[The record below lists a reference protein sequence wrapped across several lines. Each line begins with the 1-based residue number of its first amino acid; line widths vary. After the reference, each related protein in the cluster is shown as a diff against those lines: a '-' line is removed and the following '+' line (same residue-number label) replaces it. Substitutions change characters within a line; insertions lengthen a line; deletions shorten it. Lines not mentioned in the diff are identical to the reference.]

1 MAPWPVRAI
10 LSTQQI
16 LCLLKVP
23 LPLRYFDRVCWKMW
37 DNLQVDL
44 VASRLLLGPFNN
56 SRVAP
61 DRQADDQ
68 ALFETEPFPTSTV
81 VHRALNSGAGDEKGR
96 YICSRGTYPILALY
110 IDTCLGR
117 WCRLCLKSLRRM
129 FHHLIWWVH
138 IFTESPSIWGEG
150 ENRAAAFSCYRQH
163 LLLQTAQIYVPTTI
177 LQADV
182 CFGML

>member
-1 MAPWPVRAI
+1 
-10 LSTQQI
+10 
-16 LCLLKVP
+16 
-23 LPLRYFDRVCWKMW
+23 MW

-44 VASRLLLGPFNN
+44 VASRLLPGPFNN

-61 DRQADDQ
+61 DQQADDQ

-110 IDTCLGR
+110 IDTCLGI

-129 FHHLIWWVH
+129 FHHWI
-138 IFTESPSIWGEG
+138 
-150 ENRAAAFSCYRQH
+150 
-163 LLLQTAQIYVPTTI
+163 
-177 LQADV
+177 
-182 CFGML
+182 